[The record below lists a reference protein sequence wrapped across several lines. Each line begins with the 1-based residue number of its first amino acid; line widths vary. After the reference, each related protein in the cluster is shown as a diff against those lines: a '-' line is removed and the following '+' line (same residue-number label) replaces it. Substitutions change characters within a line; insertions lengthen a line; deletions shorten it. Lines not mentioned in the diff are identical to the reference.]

1 MFIINISFKTSWVV
15 FEINLHLKESIKMTE
30 CIQTPLCQNAENS
43 FNMS

>member
-15 FEINLHLKESIKMTE
+15 FEINLHLKESIKM
-30 CIQTPLCQNAENS
+30 AENS